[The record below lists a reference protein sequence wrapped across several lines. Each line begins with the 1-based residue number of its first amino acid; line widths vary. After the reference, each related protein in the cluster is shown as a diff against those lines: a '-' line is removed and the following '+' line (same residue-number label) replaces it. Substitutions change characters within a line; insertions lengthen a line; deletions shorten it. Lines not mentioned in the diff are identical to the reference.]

1 MGLDL
6 GCRFQLKLGLGSK
19 NVECLTSLAMY
30 DIQIFHEKSVI
41 FLINLSM
48 DNYIIFFIIYLN
60 TGLNILSVAQRILY
74 DIDLFALE
82 NHINQVKNKEVFC
95 YFYKN
100 VNIITISTN
109 NYLSF
114 LIKFSHISISVFISN
129 AYSTLDPIL
138 EKTSLVSLASF
149 SSAPAV

>member
-1 MGLDL
+1 
-6 GCRFQLKLGLGSK
+6 
-19 NVECLTSLAMY
+19 MY

-114 LIKFSHISISVFISN
+114 LIKFSKSIFCSAGVNETSRSLMPQRPGF
-129 AYSTLDPIL
+129 TP
-138 EKTSLVSLASF
+138 KTRLCPNYQA
-149 SSAPAV
+149 